1 MASGFPKVLTQPFPA
16 GFRDGFRIA
25 VPTGQAARMWF
36 TGSILSSNANSRNS
50 NAGTGRHM
58 PFFRPIAPYI
68 RRVCIYYTIFPNKKD
83 ELFGAKLWGNRRL
96 FKSQPQR
103 FIHYSFS
110 CRPTFYTN
118 PYIRLDDA
126 IFPMRFHKEKGERV
140 SSPFLNNIIY
150 PCRSTF
156 YIFFRCRRGRDHCG
170 WAPAA

>member
-68 RRVCIYYTIFPNKKD
+68 RRVCIYYTISPNKKD

-103 FIHYSFS
+103 SIHSSFS
-110 CRPTFYTN
+110 NRTV
-118 PYIRLDDA
+118 
-126 IFPMRFHKEKGERV
+126 RFHKEKGERV
-140 SSPFLNNIIY
+140 SSPFLNNFIY

-156 YIFFRCRRGRDHCG
+156 YIFFRCRRGRDRCG